1 MVPQVTRTGWQAV
14 VRQPSH
20 REPEP
25 VPVRVTTVFNRLL
38 DLDGVTVREVDF
50 VGDMVVVAVALRRR
64 KLVCPRCGYA
74 TSARYDTRKARS
86 SWRHLRLGAWKLT
99 VVAQLRRLRCPEHG
113 WRVEGVPFARP
124 GARFTRDFEALVAWS
139 ATKMDKTALC
149 ALVGIDWDT
158 VGRIC
163 ERVVAD
169 ELDPGRLDDLFNIG
183 VDEVSWKKHHNYLTL
198 VADHD
203 TGKIVW
209 GAQGKDAKT
218 LDGFF
223 DELGPA
229 RSAQVEAVSMD
240 MGLAFRKSVTA
251 NAAQATICFDP
262 FHVVQVVTEAL
273 NTVRR
278 QIWQELRRQP
288 DPEIAKKFKGARWAL
303 LKNPEDLTEKQAVT
317 LTAIKAGGGG
327 LWRAYQRKEELRA
340 VFAGDLDSDQT
351 MELLDRWCA
360 RAQRSRLEPFVKAAR
375 TIRAHRHGILA
386 AIDRGLSNGRLE
398 GLNRRVRLIVRRA
411 FGFHSAKAALALVML
426 SCGPINLTLPWQNP
440 V

>member
-1 MVPQVTRTGWQAV
+1 M
-14 VRQPSH
+14 
-20 REPEP
+20 
-25 VPVRVTTVFNRLL
+25 RVTTVFNRLL
-38 DLDGVTVREVDF
+38 DLDGVTVRQVDF
-50 VGDMVVVAVALRRR
+50 VEDMVEVTVALRRR
-64 KLVCPRCGYA
+64 KLVCPLCDYA
-74 TSARYDTRKARS
+74 TSARYDTRKAPS
-86 SWRHLRLGAWKLT
+86 AWRHLRLGSWKLKIT
-99 VVAQLRRLRCPEHG
+99 AQLRRLHCPGHG

-163 ERVVAD
+163 ARVMAD
-169 ELDPGRLDDLFNIG
+169 ELDPGRLDDLFTIG

-203 TGKIVW
+203 SGDIVW
-209 GAQGKDAKT
+209 GDEGKDTKT

-223 DELGPA
+223 DELGTA
-229 RSAQVEAVSMD
+229 RSEQVEAVSMD
-240 MGLAFRKSVTA
+240 MGLAFRKSVTT
-251 NAAQATICFDP
+251 NAPQATICFDP
-262 FHVVQVVTEAL
+262 FHVVQIATEAL

-278 QIWQELRRQP
+278 QIWQDLRQQP
-288 DPEIAKKFKGARWAL
+288 DPALAKKFKGARWAL
-303 LKNPEDLTEKQAVT
+303 LKNPEDLTAKQAAT
-317 LTAIKAGGGG
+317 LKAIKTGGGA

-340 VFAGDLDSDQT
+340 IFAGDLDPDQT

-360 RAQRSRLEPFVKAAR
+360 RAQRSRLEPFIKAAR
-375 TIRAHRHGILA
+375 TFRAHRAGILA
-386 AIDRGLSNGRLE
+386 AITRGLSNGRLE

-426 SCGPINLTLPWQNP
+426 SCGPVNLTLPWHKP
-440 V
+440 A